1 MTWSGPNL
9 RWRAPN
15 ASIEIMRTE
24 EDECISGKP
33 CQETGEAAATWRR
46 QQPRPQE
53 QHQQK
58 QQRHQQVQLRQETKL
73 LEAHFFSREGRVLG
87 ACLNTFERSESSCE
101 CLTVYHTPAAM
112 GWDFIYG
119 KECSQTLPDSCGTLT
134 LHEQLAV
141 V

>member
-1 MTWSGPNL
+1 MK
-9 RWRAPN
+9 
-15 ASIEIMRTE
+15 SIEIMRTE
-24 EDECISGKP
+24 EDKCISKKP
-33 CQETGEAAATWRR
+33 CQETAEAAATWRR

-53 QHQQK
+53 QHQQ
-58 QQRHQQVQLRQETKL
+58 KL

-101 CLTVYHTPAAM
+101 CLTSVMPRSDGPWSWRNYTSVSSPTLALGPR
-112 GWDFIYG
+112 GWVFYMARSAY
-119 KECSQTLPDSCGTLT
+119 KRLPDSCGTLT